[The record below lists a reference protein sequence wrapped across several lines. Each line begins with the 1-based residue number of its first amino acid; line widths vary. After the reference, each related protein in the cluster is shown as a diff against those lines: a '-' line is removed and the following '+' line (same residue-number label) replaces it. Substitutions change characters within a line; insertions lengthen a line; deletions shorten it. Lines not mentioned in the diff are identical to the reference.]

1 MLGLPVTIEVLS
13 NIPTSSPSIL
23 VVTPPTSLTIIF
35 PAAISHGSSLIVKY
49 APIIPSA
56 TCANSN
62 AAEPYVRV
70 PLTSLDRQSTRLNS
84 SHVAISYAVLCLQT
98 QNKYCKNKLH
108 LFQALHER

>member
-1 MLGLPVTIEVLS
+1 MLRLPVTIEVLS

-62 AAEPYVRV
+62 AAEPRSEEH
-70 PLTSLDRQSTRLNS
+70 TSELQSRGHLVCRLLLEKKKKKKT
-84 SHVAISYAVLCLQT
+84 I
-98 QNKYCKNKLH
+98 KYKETNH
-108 LFQALHER
+108 T